1 MLVDQ
6 RRDTATSENRLRE
19 GFLEERVLEEKEDLN
34 MLTQGS
40 RRTPQTGRNRKTQKH
55 EGRKVLLNQVE

>member
-19 GFLEERVLEEKEDLN
+19 GFLEESVLEEKEDLN

-40 RRTPQTGRNRKTQKH
+40 RGHPRLEETGKH
-55 EGRKVLLNQVE
+55 KSMKVEKCF